1 MSPSGGRCGPKHRPT
16 IDREIDLDKLRAAI
30 RGSGKA
36 NDFHQGSPNDA
47 PLGAG
52 VAARPRL
59 QPGQLC
65 HREGRKVDMKLG
77 VALRCIDVAATP
89 LQAWTEGNR
98 MKISRKDF
106 VTAIAVGAVFF
117 LSSAVAP
124 AQQSSAQISPEQIA
138 RIVAGPD
145 RSEADRTN
153 DLRRKPEQ
161 MLGFIG
167 IRPGIVALD
176 LSAAGGYTTEL
187 LARAIGPS
195 GAVYG
200 QSRPHGQTAAPPPA
214 PEGNSNPSA
223 TPSAAPATPAPARRP
238 SPVALAERDGKLR
251 SAGVPASPIVAVSR
265 PFEDPVPPELAAERI
280 DLVTLMFNYHDLGH
294 LGVDRAAMNQ
304 AVFRALKPGGLYV
317 IADHSGRPGTDISE
331 SGTLHRIE
339 EAFLRQEVEA
349 AGFRLLELGN
359 FLRNPNDPR
368 DKNTPDPPQPKDEF
382 VLKFAKP

>member
-1 MSPSGGRCGPKHRPT
+1 
-16 IDREIDLDKLRAAI
+16 
-30 RGSGKA
+30 
-36 NDFHQGSPNDA
+36 
-47 PLGAG
+47 
-52 VAARPRL
+52 
-59 QPGQLC
+59 
-65 HREGRKVDMKLG
+65 
-77 VALRCIDVAATP
+77 
-89 LQAWTEGNR
+89 
-98 MKISRKDF
+98 MKISRKELLA
-106 VTAIAVGAVFF
+106 AIAVGAVFF
-117 LSSAVAP
+117 LSSGVAP
-124 AQQSSAQISPEQIA
+124 AQQSSPQLSSEQIA
-138 RIVAGPD
+138 RIVASPD

-195 GAVYG
+195 GTVYG
-200 QSRPHGQTAAPPPA
+200 QSRPRDPSRTPHPLPRPRATATRPPRPA
-214 PEGNSNPSA
+214 RHRRRRRA
-223 TPSAAPATPAPARRP
+223 ARRP
-238 SPVALAERDGKLR
+238 SPVALAERDSKLR
-251 SAGVPASPIVAVSR
+251 SAGVPAAPIVAVSR

-317 IADHSGRPGTDISE
+317 IADHSGRPGTGISE

-349 AGFRLLELGN
+349 AGFRLLEEGN

-382 VLKFAKP
+382 VLKFVKR